1 MKVLKKSAK
10 EILEMPKTYEP
21 PRHCFYLS
29 FFVAAEEEDWLLI
42 KILMAGSGY
51 ALWASHVI
59 FKSCGLTQPMANV
72 VLLGGAKN
80 RNRYSRVH
88 KSSDSFFSKILEKP
102 SIVQKK
108 MILHI
113 KGLDF
118 SKR

>member
-1 MKVLKKSAK
+1 
-10 EILEMPKTYEP
+10 MPKTYEP

-80 RNRYSRVH
+80 RNR
-88 KSSDSFFSKILEKP
+88 
-102 SIVQKK
+102 
-108 MILHI
+108 
-113 KGLDF
+113 
-118 SKR
+118 